1 MQPIHRFLT
10 FFAIVCLITA
20 TAARASDAAPNTPRT
35 LTLEE
40 CIRLALQHNFDV
52 RIQRYGPEIA
62 RYNLSVSYAGYEPV
76 LALTG
81 EHSYRLSPGGID
93 AENRPFVG
101 SETEEDSVGA
111 SIRGLMPWGLSY
123 SLGGNVGDSYGT
135 RPGFIEVTNVV
146 GTNIV
151 VVEVP
156 IRIPFENADG
166 QIGVFEMRQPLMRNA
181 WIDSTRLNIQIDKAD
196 LKISELALQQQIMTT
211 VTAVENAYYNL
222 IFAQENVRVQ
232 EAALQLAERLLAEN
246 KKRVEV
252 GAMAPLDEK
261 QAEAQVATSR
271 ADLLSARRTLEAQQN
286 LLKNLL
292 TDEYPN
298 WHKVDL
304 QPAEKLLAVPVSLQ
318 LYDSWHKGMTMRP
331 DLLQFRE
338 NLAKQNIVLSF
349 QKNQLFPQF
358 DLVARYGYSA
368 SGDEISPALDQLTNG
383 ENPFWSYRAELNIP
397 LGNRRAQHLQSRQGE
412 PGTARL
418 ATPKTG
424 TKRHGRNRRRG
435 RNGAQQFRAR
445 RGHPPGQPVCRG
457 RARRRT
463 KEARERQEHQLPSA
477 ATSARPDRRPF
488 QGNPGAG
495 RLQHRPGSAC
505 PERGRHVAEEPD
517 QAGREVMV
525 WEFWNRASE
534 IWKED
539 VPSGLESRR
548 DVSRR

>member
-397 LGNRRAQHLQSRQGE
+397 LGNRAARNTYKAAKASREQLVLQLRKLEQNVMVEIDDAVGTVRSSFERVEATHQASLFAEAALDAEQKKLENGKSTSFQVLQLQRDLTDARSREIRALADYNIALAQLALSEGDTLQ
-412 PGTARL
+412 
-418 ATPKTG
+418 
-424 TKRHGRNRRRG
+424 RNRI
-435 RNGAQQFRAR
+435 
-445 RGHPPGQPVCRG
+445 
-457 RARRRT
+457 
-463 KEARERQEHQLPSA
+463 KL
-477 ATSARPDRRPF
+477 
-488 QGNPGAG
+488 
-495 RLQHRPGSAC
+495 
-505 PERGRHVAEEPD
+505 
-517 QAGREVMV
+517 
-525 WEFWNRASE
+525 
-534 IWKED
+534 D
-539 VPSGLESRR
+539 VK
-548 DVSRR
+548 